1 MEKFY
6 HANDKPDKTGI
17 TTIETNIFK
26 RKKIATQISAL
37 YNNKRLIHHEDT
49 ILKSYIYNLKYIRY
63 KFES

>member
-26 RKKIATQISAL
+26 RLQHK
-37 YNNKRLIHHEDT
+37 
-49 ILKSYIYNLKYIRY
+49 
-63 KFES
+63 